1 MAYLLFN
8 ETGKLVGDIGMQDQ
22 CTSALFGYQV
32 VGAGAQVEFSGSN
45 MPAADINNDSHW
57 IPIVTITADIPD
69 TEPFRQHVWDKVRY
83 KVIAGTDVGIYVTS
97 GVAG

>member
-8 ETGKLVGDIGMQDQ
+8 ETGKVAGDIGMQDQ

-32 VGAGAQVEFSGSN
+32 IGAGAQVEFSGSN
-45 MPAADINNDSHW
+45 MPEPDLNDDNHW
-57 IPIVTITADIPD
+57 IPIVTITAGVVDEVPY
-69 TEPFRQHVWDKVRY
+69 RQHVWDKVRY
-83 KVIAGTDVGIYVTS
+83 KVIAGNDVGIYVSS

>member
-8 ETGKLVGDIGMQDQ
+8 ETGKTAGDTAMQDQ

-32 VGAGAQVEFSGSN
+32 IGAGAEVEFSGSN
-45 MPAADINNDSHW
+45 MPVPDISNDSHW
-57 IPIVTITADIPD
+57 IPVVTITAGVPD
-69 TEPFRQHVWDKVRY
+69 SEPYRQHVWDKVRY
-83 KVIAGTDVGIYVTS
+83 KVIAGNDVGIYVSS